1 MYSLAQRLLRVE
13 SEADKKEFVRGIA
26 NLESDT
32 GSSKRVLIGLVS
44 GALLAKVLKK

>member
-13 SEADKKEFVRGIA
+13 SEADKDEFVRGVA
-26 NLESDT
+26 NLEKDA
-32 GSSKRVLIGLVS
+32 GKKRVLVGLVS